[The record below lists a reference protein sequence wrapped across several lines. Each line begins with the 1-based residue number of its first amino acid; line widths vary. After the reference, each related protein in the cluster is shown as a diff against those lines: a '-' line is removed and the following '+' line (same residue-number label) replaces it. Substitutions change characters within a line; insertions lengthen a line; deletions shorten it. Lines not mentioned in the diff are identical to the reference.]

1 MTHRIFFVNPGKNNV
16 PTLQAHNVS
25 PNVLC
30 SSISRG
36 VSFNEPTGAAG
47 TSSTKSYGAICTKPA
62 GVRTTTGFRVLST
75 PRVTRLKLARAFETV
90 SDYID
95 SPCSRFRARSSDQP
109 SAHPAAFFM
118 PCRAPVIRNSHPMR
132 LTPRRLLAV
141 AVAFFAAAPF
151 STFASTAEMTAAAKK
166 FLAALDPA
174 QTAKAVLTLTAP
186 EREKWFFTP
195 VPRDGLTLKAMTA
208 PQQELARALLRSG
221 LSQRG
226 AARAETIITLE
237 NVLRE
242 IEKDPVRR
250 DPSLYY
256 VTIFGDPAKAPWGW
270 RFEGHH
276 LSLNFTIF
284 DANRVAITPSF
295 FGTNPA
301 EVRDGPM
308 QGTRVLAEEED
319 LGFALVNSL
328 DAAQRAVAV
337 IAAKAPNDIFTS
349 NKIRVEPLTPAGI
362 TASTLTAPQR
372 EQLRA
377 LLQLYFT
384 RYRAEIADPAL
395 AAATA
400 SNLDGLTFAW
410 AGALDRGPGH
420 YYRIQG
426 KTFVVEFDNTQ
437 NNANHVHTVWR
448 NFDGDFGRD
457 LLGEHYARDHAKKP

>member
-1 MTHRIFFVNPGKNNV
+1 
-16 PTLQAHNVS
+16 
-25 PNVLC
+25 
-30 SSISRG
+30 
-36 VSFNEPTGAAG
+36 
-47 TSSTKSYGAICTKPA
+47 
-62 GVRTTTGFRVLST
+62 
-75 PRVTRLKLARAFETV
+75 
-90 SDYID
+90 
-95 SPCSRFRARSSDQP
+95 
-109 SAHPAAFFM
+109 
-118 PCRAPVIRNSHPMR
+118 MR

-141 AVAFFAAAPF
+141 AVAVLAVAPF
-151 STFASTAEMTAAAKK
+151 SALASPAEMATAAKK

-174 QTAKAVLTLTAP
+174 QTAKAVLTLTGP
-186 EREKWFFTP
+186 EREKWFF
-195 VPRDGLTLKAMTA
+195 VPIARDGLPLKAMSA

-284 DANRVAITPSF
+284 DADRVAITPSF

-308 QGTRVLAEEED
+308 KGTRVLAEEED

-328 DAAQRAVAV
+328 NDAQRAVAV

-349 NKIRVEPLTPAGI
+349 NKTRVEPLAPAGI
-362 TASTLTAPQR
+362 AASALTAPQR
-372 EQLRA
+372 DQLRA

-384 RYRAEIADPAL
+384 RYCAEIADPAL

-410 AGALDRGPGH
+410 AGALDRGSGH

>member
-1 MTHRIFFVNPGKNNV
+1 
-16 PTLQAHNVS
+16 
-25 PNVLC
+25 
-30 SSISRG
+30 
-36 VSFNEPTGAAG
+36 
-47 TSSTKSYGAICTKPA
+47 
-62 GVRTTTGFRVLST
+62 
-75 PRVTRLKLARAFETV
+75 
-90 SDYID
+90 
-95 SPCSRFRARSSDQP
+95 
-109 SAHPAAFFM
+109 
-118 PCRAPVIRNSHPMR
+118 MR
-132 LTPRRLLAV
+132 PTPRRLFAFAV
-141 AVAFFAAAPF
+141 AAALLAAAPL
-151 STFASTAEMTAAAKK
+151 STFASTAEMATAAKN
-166 FLAALDPA
+166 FLAVLDPA
-174 QTAKAVLTLTAP
+174 QTAKAVLPLNAP
-186 EREKWFFTP
+186 EREKWFF
-195 VPRDGLTLKAMTA
+195 VPIARDGVPLKAMTA

-256 VTIFGDPAKAPWGW
+256 VTIFGDPAKTPWGW

-284 DANRVAITPSF
+284 DAERVAITPSF

-308 QGTRVLAEEED
+308 KGTRVLAEEED
-319 LGFALVNSL
+319 LGLALVNSL
-328 DAAQRAVAV
+328 DAAQRAVAI
-337 IAAKAPNDIFTS
+337 IAAKAPNDILTS
-349 NKIRVEPLTPAGI
+349 NKIRVEPLSPAGI
-362 TASTLTAPQR
+362 SASALTAPQR
-372 EQLRA
+372 DQLRA

-400 SNLDGLTFAW
+400 SNLEGLTFAW
-410 AGALDRGPGH
+410 AGVLDRSAGH

-437 NNANHVHTVWR
+437 NQANHVHTVWR

-457 LLGEHYARDHAKKP
+457 LLREHYARDHAKKP